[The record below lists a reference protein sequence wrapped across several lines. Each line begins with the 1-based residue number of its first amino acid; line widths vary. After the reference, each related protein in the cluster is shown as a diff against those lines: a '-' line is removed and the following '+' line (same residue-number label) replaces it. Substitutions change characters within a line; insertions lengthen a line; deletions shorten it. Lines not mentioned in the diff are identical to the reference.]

1 MSDVHTEPGS
11 GIPTRWARTTQRT
24 TTTDG
29 RTSFARSRSRVCGT
43 CLTTPSRGVLSR
55 AVGWTTTRRG
65 SSRRRRRRGRRRRTR
80 RRRRGRKRGGGGR
93 YGSSRWRSRSR
104 GVGRGDGE
112 VLRRVRAAQ
121 EAAQERGEVSLVCD
135 IKFSMTRIHLLDHIG
150 IHVPY
155 QIEYFATVDFCI
167 GTGPLGGPHPC
178 PRSSSYR

>member
-1 MSDVHTEPGS
+1 MAGALRP
-11 GIPTRWARTTQRT
+11 
-24 TTTDG
+24 
-29 RTSFARSRSRVCGT
+29 
-43 CLTTPSRGVLSR
+43 
-55 AVGWTTTRRG
+55 
-65 SSRRRRRRGRRRRTR
+65 
-80 RRRRGRKRGGGGR
+80 RGGVRRDGEVLEGGGDEEEEGVR
-93 YGSSRWRSRSR
+93 AGEGAGGSAVAEEDTVHPAGVRDLG

-121 EAAQERGEVSLVCD
+121 EAAQERGDVSLVCD